1 MISRFAILLLLLSIS
16 TGLAAAGEIRE
27 FSVPTLQRL
36 GTELIRQS
44 QSRERGATD
53 PIRKRA
59 KQTAMAA
66 LRGKLFNLRY
76 DYVVLNDPDG
86 KRFLV
91 YALGKTAKADEVVL
105 AGHLRVTVSPDGAKV
120 ERVDA
125 LSHSVLVASD
135 RESGPPAGYHPVALY
150 FNQIVSNKPVETFI
164 YLANLARKNI
174 YVGTPDGKIWLVN
187 NRGMKIDTSKP
198 SNKTEAGTVHKAFG
212 RR

>member
-1 MISRFAILLLLLSIS
+1 MISRAAILLLVFSIS
-16 TGLAAAGEIRE
+16 ATLAAVGEIRE

-53 PIRKRA
+53 SVRKRA

-66 LRGKLFNLRY
+66 LRGKLFKLRY
-76 DYVVLNDPDG
+76 DYAVLNDPDG

-105 AGHLRVTVSPDGAKV
+105 AGHFRVTVSPDGATA

-125 LSHSVLVASD
+125 LSHSVLVSSD
-135 RESGPPAGYHPVALY
+135 RESRLPAGYHPVALY

-174 YVGTPDGKIWLVN
+174 YVQTPDGKIWLVN
-187 NRGMKIDTSKP
+187 NRGMKVDTSKP
-198 SNKTEAGTVHKAFG
+198 SNKSEAGAAHKAFD
-212 RR
+212 R

>member
-1 MISRFAILLLLLSIS
+1 MISRTAVVLLLLSIS
-16 TGLAAAGEIRE
+16 ATLAAGGEIRE
-27 FSVPTLQRL
+27 FSVPTLERL
-36 GTELIRQS
+36 GNELIRQS
-44 QSRERGATD
+44 QRPDRGASD
-53 PIRKRA
+53 PGRKRA
-59 KQTAMAA
+59 RQTAIAA
-66 LRGKLFNLRY
+66 LRGKLFDLRY
-76 DYVVLNDPDG
+76 DYVVLTDPDG

-105 AGHLRVTVSPDGAKV
+105 AGHFRVTVSPDGAKA

-125 LSHSVLVASD
+125 LSHTVLVASD

-150 FNQIVSNKPVETFI
+150 FNQIVSNRPVETFI

-187 NRGMKIDTSKP
+187 NRGMRVDTSKP

-212 RR
+212 R

>member
-1 MISRFAILLLLLSIS
+1 MITRTALLLLIS
-16 TGLAAAGEIRE
+16 AISVSVAAAGEIRE
-27 FSVPTLQRL
+27 FTVPTLERL
-36 GTELIRQS
+36 GNDLVRTS
-44 QSRERGATD
+44 QRPDRGATD

-59 KQTAMAA
+59 RQTAIAA

-76 DYVVLNDPDG
+76 DYVVLSDPDG

-105 AGHLRVTVSPDGAKV
+105 AGHFRVTVSPDGARA

-125 LSHSVLVASD
+125 LSHTVLVASD
-135 RESGPPAGYHPVALY
+135 RESRLPAGYKPVALY

-174 YVGTPDGKIWLVN
+174 YVGTPDGKIWVGN
-187 NRGMKIDTSKP
+187 NRGMRVDTSKP

-212 RR
+212 R